1 MAAVTCNQESASAV
15 LAFRALASFQKRAW
29 GLWFSAMQTSR
40 PLLLLKAVLQCRALR
55 SGKSR
60 VLPASGNSPPSPSLH
75 QLPQA
80 VLMTVGQAHPR
91 ISQMPGL
98 FPAQHSWEGSALGAG
113 WGGENHTPPPWGPL
127 FSGPGPRGWSPGE
140 GRATLA
146 CACRGAGS
154 EQPFPPC

>member
-1 MAAVTCNQESASAV
+1 MAAAMGKEECVEV
-15 LAFRALASFQKRAW
+15 LAFRALVSFQKTAW
-29 GLWFSAMQTSR
+29 GLWFSAVQPSR

-80 VLMTVGQAHPR
+80 VLMIVGQAHPR

-98 FPAQHSWEGSALGAG
+98 FPAQRSCEGSTPGAG
-113 WGGENHTPPPWGPL
+113 GRRSTVLLLHGAPW
-127 FSGPGPRGWSPGE
+127 SQAQGPGAGAQEERE
-140 GRATLA
+140 GLHLPALA
-146 CACRGAGS
+146 ACLAGCG
-154 EQPFPPC
+154 Q